1 MPLELCQAGDTYHT
15 FHCIQV
21 MHHLLGSDVIAH
33 VRVAFSD
40 INKVLKIMI
49 FEIFGLCCKTPIST
63 FKAS

>member
-21 MHHLLGSDVIAH
+21 MHHLLGCDVIVH

-40 INKVLKIMI
+40 INKVLKIMT
-49 FEIFGLCCKTPIST
+49 FEILDFVAKLLSVLLN
-63 FKAS
+63 